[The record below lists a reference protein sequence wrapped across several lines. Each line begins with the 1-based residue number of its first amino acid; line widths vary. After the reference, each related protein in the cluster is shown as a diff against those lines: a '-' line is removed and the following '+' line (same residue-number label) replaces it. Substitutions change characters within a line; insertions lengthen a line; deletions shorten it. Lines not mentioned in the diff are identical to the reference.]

1 MTRCSR
7 LLPLGA
13 ASATRQH
20 CDLRRVVRIRL
31 RRVVRIRLRRV
42 VRIRLVGCTLPSVLL
57 LPLLHPGAG
66 RGCLE

>member
-20 CDLRRVVRIRL
+20 CDL

-66 RGCLE
+66 RGCLQ